1 VIGILRTAFLC
12 AAIAAPAHAQTA
24 DWTYPPLRSPESVI
38 RSDMNAEWAQ
48 VQSLFSGVAS
58 DLAAKLDD
66 SQAGVTGLAL
76 LGASSAGA
84 ARSTLG
90 LGSAALSASSAF
102 AAAVHG
108 HVAADIS
115 DFTTAAD
122 ARVTAGLAT
131 HTAAADPHPG
141 YLTPSEGNAAY
152 ATAAQGALAG
162 TALQPGA
169 IGSTVQAFD
178 ADLASLAGLTT
189 AADRLPYFTG
199 AATAALA
206 PFTAFARTL
215 VDDVDAAA
223 MRATL
228 GLGSLATQSGTFSGV
243 SSGTNTGD
251 QTITLSGDVTG
262 SGTGAITATIAA
274 NAVALG
280 TDTTGNYVA
289 GATGGLGIGV
299 TGTAGEGWSPTLA
312 LNATGASD
320 EFCLTYE
327 ATGTTTEWQTCG
339 GGGGGST
346 NLSYDAPT
354 RTIASDTG
362 TDAVLP
368 LVTSTDAGLAPAS
381 GGGTTNFLRADGTW
395 AAPAGGGGIT
405 VIAAAPSTDQADWA
419 PSGFGTGKTT
429 IKAQPTTNSFIGG
442 LVGGTADQEVRLIN
456 DSDFV
461 IMLIGED
468 ANSTAANRFTFGR
481 GSYILIPGETID
493 LRYSSATSRWVK
505 ASVSRDLFEVDALTQ
520 LTLPL
525 SGTAVQN
532 MGVGSTNTLATL
544 STINSSPTP
553 TNDFDEYSRTQITS
567 ASAAGGSSIRGMQAW
582 VFRGATAGRQ
592 GFLHTGR
599 VRFTAQGATGGVWAG
614 LTSTTASTVT
624 LPSAFLNSLF
634 LAADAGQ
641 TTLRIMSN
649 DSTGSATTV
658 DLGANFPVPSATAAY
673 EYLFYS
679 RPGGS
684 QVEYMVRRLDSRQV
698 AQGSLTTDLP
708 TTTTAMTHWLGIS
721 VGATATASTAQMNY
735 LLTVGL

>member
-1 VIGILRTAFLC
+1 MKWILAVLLALAGT
-12 AAIAAPAHAQTA
+12 ITHAQTA

-48 VQSLFSGVAS
+48 VQSLFAGVAS
-58 DLAAKLDD
+58 DLADKIDASL
-66 SQAGVTGLAL
+66 AGSTGLAL
-76 LGASSAGA
+76 LGATTAGG
-84 ARSTLG
+84 ARSSLG
-90 LGSAALSASSAF
+90 LGSAALAASSAF

-115 DFTTAAD
+115 DFAAASD
-122 ARVTAGLAT
+122 ARVAAGLAT

-141 YLTPSEGNAAY
+141 YLTPAEGNAAY
-152 ATAAQGALAG
+152 ATAAQGVLAG
-162 TALQPGA
+162 TALQPAA
-169 IGSTVQAFD
+169 IGSTVQGFD
-178 ADLASLAGLTT
+178 ADLSALAGLTT

-199 AATAALA
+199 AGAAALA
-206 PFTAFARTL
+206 PFTAFARSL

-228 GLGSLATQSGTFSGV
+228 GLGSLATQSGTFSGT

-262 SGTGAITATIAA
+262 SGTAGVTATIAA
-274 NAVALG
+274 NAVAL
-280 TDTTGNYVA
+280 TADTTGNYVA
-289 GATGGLGIGV
+289 GATGGLGIGI

-327 ATGTTTEWQTCG
+327 ATGPATEWQTCG
-339 GGGGGST
+339 GGGGGAT

-368 LVTSTDAGLAPAS
+368 LVTTGNAGLAPAS

-395 AAPAGGGGIT
+395 AAPAGGGGLT

-419 PSGFGTGKTT
+419 PAGFGTGPAT

-442 LVGGTADQEVRLIN
+442 LVGGVADQEVRLIN
-456 DSDFV
+456 DSAFV

-468 ANSTAANRFTFGR
+468 SNSTAANRFSLGR

-493 LRYSSATSRWVK
+493 LRYSGTASRWVK
-505 ASVSRDLFEVDALTQ
+505 TSVSRDMFDVDTLTQ
-520 LTLPL
+520 LTLPQ

-532 MGVGSTNTLATL
+532 MGTGSVNTLATL
-544 STINSSPTP
+544 STINSSATP

-567 ASAAGGSSIRGMQAW
+567 SAASGGSSIRGMQAW
-582 VFRGATAGRQ
+582 VYRGASAGRQ
-592 GFLHTGR
+592 GFLHTSR
-599 VRFTAQGATGGVWAG
+599 VRFTALGATGGVWAG
-614 LTSTTASTVT
+614 LANTTASTLT
-624 LPSAFLNSLF
+624 LPSAFLNCLF

-641 TTLRIMSN
+641 TTLRIMRN
-649 DSTGSATTV
+649 DGAGTATAI

-679 RPGGS
+679 QPGGT
-684 QVEYMVRRLDSRQV
+684 QVEYMVRRLDSRAV

-708 TTTTAMTHWLGIS
+708 ATTTALTHWLGIS